1 MQPKTVSAA
10 DDVLEALEVAAGL
23 VADCGR
29 YAVER
34 QGGVVEE
41 VKDDAVSLA
50 GAVVTEVDREVESR
64 LDDALAKAFP
74 DDGMVGEEYVDRTG
88 SSGRTWYAD
97 PVDGTLNYARR
108 LGPWSVVLS
117 AWRED
122 ACELVAVWTQGSVYT
137 AAQGRGAQRDGRPLR
152 LTSAPA
158 ERSGIVRVPP
168 RLAAAAAARHWSV
181 RGIESSATELCQ
193 VADGR
198 VLGTVRLGGL
208 RRDLHGPAMLVQEAG
223 GVVTDLHGDGWDG
236 ASEGLVVAAP
246 STHAA
251 LLDLL
256 GAGHR

>member
-1 MQPKTVSAA
+1 MQTEPVPAA
-10 DDVLEALEVAAGL
+10 DDVSEALDVAARL

-29 YAVER
+29 YAAEQ
-34 QGGVVEE
+34 QGRVVEE

-50 GAVVTEVDREVESR
+50 GAVVTAVDREVEGR
-64 LDDALAKAFP
+64 LDAALQDAFP
-74 DDGMVGEEYVDRTG
+74 EDGLVGEEYVDRSG

-137 AAQGRGAQRDGRPLR
+137 AARGRGAHRDGRPLR
-152 LTSAPA
+152 LTAAPA

-168 RLAAAAAARHWSV
+168 RLAASAAARRWSV

-198 VLGTVRLGGL
+198 ILGTVRLGGL
-208 RRDLHGPAMLVQEAG
+208 RRDLHGPALLVQEAG
-223 GVVTDLHGDGWDG
+223 GAVTDLHGEGWDG
-236 ASEGLVVAAP
+236 ATEGLVVAAP

-251 LLDLL
+251 LLELVAD
-256 GAGHR
+256 ARQ